1 MTKKRN
7 AIMVADTR
15 PALIGHLLLQ
25 IKDTNSH
32 LFDEAIIYYET
43 ISKKDKEI
51 ISNIMPCKFIKYKY
65 DFPEKIKELESFNK
79 FSQLMF
85 SRYEMFSLLN
95 QYETITWIDT
105 DVLVIGKL
113 DKIIEKAKKFGIVA
127 NFENPKDKSYKYT
140 DTVKTSFKS
149 SFNNNK
155 YNLDLYN
162 MSSGLISVGDV
173 LVERELYTNW
183 CYEQTI
189 KYAEDLILPDQGIL
203 NIFIQEFNI
212 NVKSAGEKGAYCV
225 YPYYNRDTT
234 KSKIIHAWGARK
246 FWNSWYLYKK
256 FPEWKE
262 YYNKWIK
269 LGGTD
274 IFGKIKPDVSVV
286 IPTYNPKV
294 EYFKYIMK
302 DLLVNQVQDHGF
314 QYDNFEIIIVID
326 GEVSDEF
333 NDLIKKYD
341 DPRITLIINKERAGI
356 SKSINLGIKSA
367 KANYIARIDDDDR
380 VHPDRLYKQY
390 KYLNNNKEINLVTS
404 NFQYFG
410 DMNEERISFEGEMS
424 RAWSIFTCP
433 FNHPTIMFE
442 KSFFINNNLFYDES
456 RKFVEDWEL
465 WLRAFEKGLKVA
477 NLNEVLYYHRWY
489 AGSAGQNQK
498 TIDMMRELV
507 KNNFLK
513 LNIDLTTE
521 DLKIISPWNGKV
533 SKEQFSKLE
542 EIFLRALENNL
553 SLNLYNQDSLK
564 KAFEYRL
571 FEAENGY
578 VKDIV
583 IQKGKIEPMT
593 VEKKSIKRLLLKP
606 IYSPFKRVFYNIIS
620 EAIRD
625 NISEK
630 DILNKKDIL
639 DLNSKLTF
647 LNEKTNLILDKN
659 YDYNI
664 EFQILKNNNISN
676 LYFENKIILF
686 GTSEHSNIGD
696 AAITMGEYEFIK
708 KHFPDKKVLEIST
721 YEFFDKL
728 NYISKV
734 INNEDIL
741 LLQGGGNL
749 GDKFISEEKVRRYVI
764 ENFPN
769 NKIIILPQTI
779 YFSDN
784 AKGLKELEIS
794 REIYNKHQNLTIFT
808 RGKISLKFAEENF
821 YNSNHYTM
829 IDSALNLNYNFNY
842 NRNGIV
848 ACIRDI
854 NDESGFAKDV
864 YNNVI
869 NIINNYDKNYY
880 FTNNLHDFDISKMD
894 RNKTVLDQLKLFSKH
909 KLVVT
914 DRLHGLIFSLMTNTP
929 CIVMSSYNYKLKE
942 FTDMLKG
949 NKFVKFID
957 KNVDILD
964 VEIKNML
971 EIDISNYKNDFSK
984 EFAKMAD
991 IIKKDKDV

>member
-43 ISKKDKEI
+43 ISNKDKEI
-51 ISNIMPCKFIKYKY
+51 ISNIMPCKFIEYKY
-65 DFPEKIKELESFNK
+65 NFPEKVKELESFNK

-85 SRYEMFSLLN
+85 SRYEMFSLLD

-105 DVLVIGKL
+105 DVLVVDKL
-113 DKIIEKAKKFGIVA
+113 DNIIEKAKKFGMVA
-127 NFENPKDKSYKYT
+127 NFENRKDKSYKYT

-149 SFNNNK
+149 SFINQK
-155 YNLDLYN
+155 YNLNLFN
-162 MSSGLISVGDV
+162 MSSGLISVSDI
-173 LVERELYTNW
+173 LDERELYTKW
-183 CYEQTI
+183 CYDKTI
-189 KYAEDLILPDQGIL
+189 EYADSLVLPDQGIL

-212 NVKSAGEKGAYCV
+212 SVKSAGEKGAYCV
-225 YPYYNRDTT
+225 YPYYNRDMS
-234 KSKIIHAWGARK
+234 KSIIIHAWGARK
-246 FWNSWYLYKK
+246 FWKSWYLYKK
-256 FPEWKE
+256 FPKWKE
-262 YYNKWIK
+262 YYNKWVK
-269 LGGTD
+269 LGGSD
-274 IFGKIKPDVSVV
+274 IFGIIKPDVSVI

-294 EYFKYIMK
+294 EYFKYIME
-302 DLLVNQVQDHGF
+302 DLLVNQVQYHGF
-314 QYDNFEIIIVID
+314 QYDNFEVIIVID
-326 GEVSDEF
+326 GEISNEF
-333 NDLIKKYD
+333 NELLKKYN
-341 DPRITLIINKERAGI
+341 DPRIKLIINKDRAGI

-367 KANYIARIDDDDR
+367 KADYIARIDDDDR

-390 KYLNNNKEINLVTS
+390 IYLKNNKDINLVTS

-410 DMNEERISFEGEMS
+410 DMNEERLSFEGDMS
-424 RAWSIFTCP
+424 HAWSIFTCP
-433 FNHPTIMFE
+433 FNHPTIMFQ
-442 KSFFINNNLFYDES
+442 KKFFIDNNLFYDES

-465 WLRAFEKGLKVA
+465 WLRAFEKGLKVG
-477 NLNEVLYYHRWY
+477 NINEVLYYHRWY
-489 AGSAGQNQK
+489 AGSAGQNKK
-498 TIDMMRELV
+498 TIEMMRELV
-507 KNNFLK
+507 KNNFAK
-513 LNIDLTTE
+513 LNINLTAD

-542 EIFLRALENNL
+542 EIFLRALKNNT
-553 SLNLYNQDSLK
+553 SLNLYNHDSLK

-578 VKDIV
+578 IHGIV
-583 IQKGKIEPMT
+583 IRKGKIEPMKA
-593 VEKKSIKRLLLKP
+593 EKKSIKRILLKP
-606 IYSPFKRVFYNIIS
+606 IYNPFRRVFYNITS
-620 EAIRD
+620 ESIRD
-625 NISEK
+625 NIVET
-630 DILNKKDIL
+630 KKDIL
-639 DLNSKLTF
+639 DLNNKLIF
-647 LNEKTNLILDKN
+647 INEKTNLLLDRN

-664 EFQILKNNNISN
+664 EFQILKNNNINN

-708 KHFPDKKVLEIST
+708 KYFPGKKVFEIST
-721 YEFFDKL
+721 YNFFDKL
-728 NYISKV
+728 NYISKI

-779 YFSDN
+779 YFSED
-784 AKGLKELEIS
+784 AKGIRELEIS
-794 REIYNKHQNLTIFT
+794 KEIYNRHQNLTIFT
-808 RGKISLKFAEENF
+808 RGKISLKFAKENF
-821 YNSNHYTM
+821 SNSKHYTM

-842 NRNGIV
+842 KRSGIV

-854 NDESGFAKDV
+854 NDESGLLKET
-864 YNNVI
+864 YNDVI
-869 NIINNYDKNYY
+869 NIIKSHDKNYY

-894 RNKTVLDQLKLFSKH
+894 RNITVLDQLKLFSQH

-942 FTDMLKG
+942 FTDMLG
-949 NKFVKFID
+949 DNKFVKFID
-957 KNVDILD
+957 KNIDILD
-964 VEIKNML
+964 NEIKNML
-971 EIDISNYKNDFSK
+971 DVDISNYKNDFSK
-984 EFAKMAD
+984 EFTKMAD
-991 IIKKDKDV
+991 IIKKDKNV